1 MSRPVLAKESSG
13 SIDKL
18 IFFPGVIII
27 LAVSLVMAFQ
37 PNLGQEGVKAALD
50 LVYENF
56 TSVFLIFGAFS
67 FVILMWL
74 AFGRYGHVK
83 LGRPED
89 SPEFS
94 YFTWIF
100 MLFTAGV
107 GIGLMIWSIVEPI
120 YYVEAPPLDIIPFS
134 KEAYE
139 WAHMLPTFHWGFS
152 AWAIYCLPTLPI
164 AYAVFVR
171 REQTLRI
178 SASIRPI
185 LGDRVDGPLGKFI
198 EVLILIGTLCAVGTS
213 LGLAVPLVAAI
224 ISSFTGITD
233 NLNLKA
239 AVMTAWFIICAFS
252 VYSGLSKGIKIVSQ
266 LKMYLSFGLL
276 IYVILF
282 GPTAF
287 IFDSA
292 VNSLGLLLNN
302 FFRLTF
308 ETEPYRVVTNNSSGA
323 FPQWW
328 TVFYWAWWV
337 AYAPITALFVA
348 RISKGRTIREV
359 VIAECVWGTLGC
371 WLFLMILGGYSLF
384 LEGSNTINVVD
395 IHNAESDAVACVAVI
410 GALPLKVIILPLY
423 AILCFIFL
431 STVLN
436 SSAYTLASICTKKL
450 SGEEQPAPWQRIL
463 WAAILSLFGMGLLI
477 TGGEKA
483 LKTVQTSTIV
493 GAIPLIPIIILMTLS
508 LLKSLKEDHPTHK
521 RARLFPKGAEGGLE
535 KGGPEEGGSGGDIP
549 AAELKS

>member
-1 MSRPVLAKESSG
+1 MSRPDLPKARAG
-13 SIDKL
+13 SIEKL

-27 LAVSLVMAFQ
+27 LAVSLIMALE
-37 PNLGQEGVKAALD
+37 PGLGQEGVKSALN
-50 LVYENF
+50 LVYKNF
-56 TSVFLIFGAFS
+56 TSVFLLFGAFC
-67 FVILMWL
+67 FVVLMWL
-74 AFGRYGHVK
+74 AFGRYGSVK

-89 SPEFS
+89 VPEFS
-94 YFTWIF
+94 YLTWVF

-120 YYVEAPPLDIIPFS
+120 YYVEGPPLDISPFS

-139 WAHMLPTFHWGFS
+139 WAHMLPAFHWGFS

-164 AYAVFVR
+164 AYCVFVR
-171 REQTLRI
+171 REKSLRI
-178 SASIRPI
+178 SSSLRPI

-224 ISSFTGITD
+224 ISSFTGLVD
-233 NLNLKA
+233 NLHLKA
-239 AVMTAWFIICAFS
+239 GVMTAWFIICAS
-252 VYSGLSKGIKIVSQ
+252 TVYSGLSKGIKVVSQ
-266 LKMYLSFGLL
+266 LKMWLSFGLL

-287 IFDSA
+287 IFDSS
-292 VNSLGLLLNN
+292 VNSIGLLLNN

-308 ETEPYRVVTNNSSGA
+308 ETEPYRVVTRNSVGA

-371 WLFLMILGGYSLF
+371 WIFLMILGGYSLY
-384 LEGSNTINVVD
+384 LEGSKTLGVVD
-395 IHNAESDAVACVAVI
+395 IHNSASDAAACVAVI
-410 GALPLKVIILPLY
+410 GTLPLKAVIVPLY

-450 SGEEQPAPWQRIL
+450 GGDEQPAPWQRVL

-493 GAIPLIPIIILMTLS
+493 GAIPLIPIILLMTFALI
-508 LLKSLKEDHPTHK
+508 KSLRED
-521 RARLFPKGAEGGLE
+521 FPNLNAQVLSE
-535 KGGPEEGGSGGDIP
+535 GPEAEPEAP
-549 AAELKS
+549 ATPAP